1 MDTDSA
7 GANLGKITAI
17 RQPGGVAIT
26 SPQSTADIHYTK
38 EEVDALLATING
50 LITALNASIGANA
63 TYAQGLNTRLVAVE
77 QAMPTFKF
85 NGGTAVPLL
94 QLQVES
100 GDFPGT
106 AYYTQNGILKVG
118 ISTPPDDDP
127 Y

>member
-1 MDTDSA
+1 MT
-7 GANLGKITAI
+7 T
-17 RQPGGVAIT
+17 
-26 SPQSTADIHYTK
+26 PQSLDDRYHSRA
-38 EEVDALLATING
+38 EVDALLATING

-77 QAMPTFKF
+77 QAMPTLKF
-85 NGGTAVPLL
+85 NGGTAAPLL
-94 QLQVES
+94 QLQVKS